1 MRTKLRKD
9 MVDPNM
15 MKSKTLSEDPSRFI
29 PYIDRADPRRTKLRT
44 ERLEPRFTKS
54 KTDRLDPMRTIP

>member
-9 MVDPNM
+9 IVDPNI
-15 MKSKTLSEDPSRFI
+15 MKSKTLSEDPSRLI
-29 PYIDRADPRRTKLRT
+29 PYMDMADPRRTKLRT

-54 KTDRLDPMRTIP
+54 NTERLEPMRTMP